1 MTIPQPLSD
10 EPLRVGFVPG
20 VTLTKWRRIWAER
33 FKTPLQV
40 VEVTEADQTA
50 ALDAGDV
57 DMCFVRLP
65 IDADGLHV
73 IKLYDEVSVAWLAK
87 DHALAD
93 LDEVSDADLADE
105 TVSTGFSP
113 DEIERAVYEDVV
125 LRVPQSVARTYSRRD
140 MVYRPITDAATTT
153 IALAWRV
160 DASHDAIDDFI
171 GVVRGRTPNSSR
183 TAQAKASGAKASESK
198 ASGKGARTKASESK
212 GAVKNP
218 KPGASADRRRANQRR
233 RGR

>member
-33 FKTPLQV
+33 FETPLQV
-40 VEVTEADQTA
+40 VEVPEAGQTA
-50 ALDAGDV
+50 ALANGEV
-57 DMCFVRLP
+57 AMCFVRLP
-65 IDADGLHV
+65 IETEGLHV
-73 IKLYDEVSVAWLAK
+73 IRLYDEVAVAWFAK
-87 DHALAD
+87 EHPLAD
-93 LDEVSDADLADE
+93 LDEVSDVDLADE

-140 MVYRPITDAATTT
+140 MVYRPIADAATTT

-183 TAQAKASGAKASESK
+183 TAQAKASGTK
-198 ASGKGARTKASESK
+198 ASGTKASGSK
-212 GAVKNP
+212 GSAKKP